1 MKVRKD
7 HVTNSSSSSFIIAKH
22 RDCTKEMIYNILL
35 SKRSE
40 IISFIEDNKEYIDG
54 LSDELIKAIEDDD
67 IEKVETL
74 LLRQLTDELFEFEHG
89 ESELKL
95 SEWTG
100 WSGSCNNDTEEL
112 IELFLYECA
121 YLLEG
126 NSYFKVA

>member
-7 HVTNSSSSSFIIAKH
+7 FVTNSSSSSFIIAKH

-67 IEKVETL
+67 IEK
-74 LLRQLTDELFEFEHG
+74 
-89 ESELKL
+89 
-95 SEWTG
+95 
-100 WSGSCNNDTEEL
+100 
-112 IELFLYECA
+112 
-121 YLLEG
+121 
-126 NSYFKVA
+126 